1 MYMPPQENKHTNSK
15 CIFPHLVHFT
25 QGGKKTINRKY
36 VLFPVHVIPEKQKW
50 IHFTMGTCLQMLEIK
65 AFFMDHQ
72 ISYND
77 RVEFLIKIRCS
88 YVLDKRNTNKTK
100 TSL

>member
-1 MYMPPQENKHTNSK
+1 
-15 CIFPHLVHFT
+15 
-25 QGGKKTINRKY
+25 
-36 VLFPVHVIPEKQKW
+36 
-50 IHFTMGTCLQMLEIK
+50 MGTCLQMLEIK

>member
-1 MYMPPQENKHTNSK
+1 MH
-15 CIFPHLVHFT
+15 FPTSRTFHSRR
-25 QGGKKTINRKY
+25 GKKPSIVNTY
-36 VLFPVHVIPEKQKW
+36 FPVHVIPEKQKW